1 MIQELKFKNFL
12 SFRDEVVFSFEATSD
27 DTLDEYYV
35 AQPVPGVRLLKMA
48 MVYGANASG
57 KSNLLLTIDFLKD
70 FIDKIPIEREEST
83 EFIPFLFGNTSN
95 EPGLLELIF
104 YAEGTKYKYFLE
116 LDKEKV
122 IKEVLSYYPGTQPA
136 TIFNREFEFK
146 SKISVIKFGS
156 KIKISDQAAEA
167 IQLKTLKN
175 MSVFAALSQ
184 VNLSLPELDTPYNWF
199 KNKLLPT
206 IDPYSNI
213 TSYSDEYIKD
223 DGNVKKHALEFVKE
237 ADFNISDISFKEQ
250 VKSFTDEEIKTI
262 KVDLLPDEVKNKLIN
277 EKIYSFEETFFEHRI
292 LKDNIEEFHS
302 LPESLESRGTIR
314 YYGLSAPFYHTIE
327 KSAFLPIDEISTSLH
342 PLLVIHFIKE
352 FLKKSDQAQ
361 LVFTTHNM
369 SLLNERDIIRKDA
382 VWFVEKG
389 DDGSSKLFSLADF
402 NIRKELSYYN
412 AYKQG
417 KFGAIPNLED

>member
-35 AQPVPGVRLLKMA
+35 AQPVPGVRILKMA

-57 KSNLLLTIDFLKD
+57 KSNLLLAINFLKD
-70 FIDKIPIEREEST
+70 FIQNIPVKREKSI
-83 EFIPFLFGNTSN
+83 EFIPFLFDNTCN
-95 EPGLLELIF
+95 EPGMFEMIF
-104 YAEGTKYKYFLE
+104 YAESVKYKYYLE

-122 IKEVLSYYPGTQPA
+122 IKEVLSCYPGTQPA
-136 TIFNREFEFK
+136 TIFNREFDYK
-146 SKISVIKFGS
+146 SKISVIKLGS

-184 VNLSLPELDTPYNWF
+184 VNLSLPELDIPYNWF
-199 KNKLLPT
+199 KNKLLPP

-213 TSYSDEYIKD
+213 TAYSDEYIKD
-223 DGNVKKHALEFVKE
+223 DGNLKRHALEFVKE
-237 ADFNISDISFKEQ
+237 ADFNISNISFKEQ
-250 VKSFTDEEIKTI
+250 VKSFTDEEIS
-262 KVDLLPDEVKNKLIN
+262 
-277 EKIYSFEETFFEHRI
+277 SFEETFFEHRI
-292 LKDNIEEFHS
+292 LKDNVEEFHS
-302 LPESLESRGTIR
+302 LPDSLESRGTIR

-327 KSAFLPIDEISTSLH
+327 NSAFLPIDEISTSLH

-361 LVFTTHNM
+361 LLFTTHNM
-369 SLLNERDIIRKDA
+369 SLLNERDLIRKDA

-389 DDGSSKLFSLADF
+389 DDGSSKLYSLADF
-402 NIRKELSYYN
+402 NFRKELSYYN

-417 KFGAIPNLED
+417 KFGAIPNLEEENLAKVVGSKMMKL

>member
-35 AQPVPGVRLLKMA
+35 AQPVPGVRILKMA

-57 KSNLLLTIDFLKD
+57 KSNLLITIDFLKD
-70 FIDKIPIEREEST
+70 FIQNIPVEREEST
-83 EFIPFLFGNTSN
+83 GFIPFLFGNTSN
-95 EPGLLELIF
+95 EPGMLEMIF
-104 YAEGTKYKYFLE
+104 YAESAKYKYYLE

-136 TIFNREFEFK
+136 TIFNREFDFK
-146 SKISVIKFGS
+146 SKISAIKFGS
-156 KIKISDQAAEA
+156 KMKISDQAAEA

-184 VNLSLPELDTPYNWF
+184 VNLSLPELDIPYNWF

-213 TSYSDEYIKD
+213 TAYSDEYIKD
-223 DGNVKKHALEFVKE
+223 DGNLKRHALEFVKE
-237 ADFNISDISFKEQ
+237 ADFNISNISFKEQ
-250 VKSFTDEEIKTI
+250 VKSFTDEEIS
-262 KVDLLPDEVKNKLIN
+262 
-277 EKIYSFEETFFEHRI
+277 SFEETFFEHRI

-302 LPESLESRGTIR
+302 LPDSLESRGTIR

-327 KSAFLPIDEISTSLH
+327 NSAFLPIDEISTSLH

-361 LVFTTHNM
+361 LLFTTHNI
-369 SLLNERDIIRKDA
+369 SLLNERDLIRKDA

-389 DDGSSKLFSLADF
+389 DDGSSKLYSLADF
-402 NIRKELSYYN
+402 NFRKELSYYN

-417 KFGAIPNLED
+417 KFGAIPNLEEENLAKVVAKKKVAQIV